1 MGHST
6 LITEAMKVT
15 LVLCASLAL
24 CLGCPDVVPMT
35 CGEDMMLCPGIM
47 DAAGCIGPGVCMPTK
62 GGPIGTDGVECPVMC
77 PTAGCGLDM
86 MTCPVMVNGCAAPDE
101 CLPMKGGPVG
111 NDGVECPVMC
121 PSALHPC
128 GADMIACPVMG
139 ANGCQQPDT
148 CLPAKAQWVL
158 MELNVQS
165 CAPLPL
171 VATTC

>member
-15 LVLCASLAL
+15 LVLSASLAL

-47 DAAGCIGPGVCMPTK
+47 DAAGCIGPGVCMP
-62 GGPIGTDGVECPVMC
+62 
-77 PTAGCGLDM
+77 
-86 MTCPVMVNGCAAPDE
+86 
-101 CLPMKGGPVG
+101 MKGGPVG
-111 NDGVECPVMC
+111 NDGVECPVMR

-148 CLPAKAQWVL
+148 CLPAKGP
-158 MELNVQS
+158 MG
-165 CAPLPL
+165 
-171 VATTC
+171 TDGT

>member
-77 PTAGCGLDM
+77 PTPMWCRHDS
-86 MTCPVMVNGCAAPDE
+86 
-101 CLPMKGGPVG
+101 LP
-111 NDGVECPVMC
+111 C
-121 PSALHPC
+121 
-128 GADMIACPVMG
+128 
-139 ANGCQQPDT
+139 NGCQWMPT
-148 CLPAKAQWVL
+148 TRYLPPSKRP
-158 MELNVQS
+158 N
-165 CAPLPL
+165 
-171 VATTC
+171 

>member
-15 LVLCASLAL
+15 LVLSASLAL
-24 CLGCPDVVPMT
+24 CLVLESWTQLAASGRVFACQRKEAQLVQMELNVQ
-35 CGEDMMLCPGIM
+35 LCAP
-47 DAAGCIGPGVCMPTK
+47 P
-62 GGPIGTDGVECPVMC
+62 
-77 PTAGCGLDM
+77 GCGLDM

-148 CLPAKAQWVL
+148 CL
-158 MELNVQS
+158 
-165 CAPLPL
+165 
-171 VATTC
+171 